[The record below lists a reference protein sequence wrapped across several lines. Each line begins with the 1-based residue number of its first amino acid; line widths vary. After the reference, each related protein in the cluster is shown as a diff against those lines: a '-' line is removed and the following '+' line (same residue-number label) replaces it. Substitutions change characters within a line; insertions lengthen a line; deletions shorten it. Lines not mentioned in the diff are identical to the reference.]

1 MAASRISLNP
11 EKLPMKQ
18 CLTMLAAAACAVAC
32 AAAAAQAPDVIR
44 FDIDRFDV
52 RGNTLLPQ
60 AEVTRLL
67 APHAG
72 RQRDF
77 GDVQRALEALN
88 AAYQAAGYKLVT
100 VELPEQELER
110 GVVQLNV
117 VATVIGRIRVEGNR
131 HFDAANLRRSLP
143 QLRAGETPH
152 MDRLSANLKLAN
164 DNPAKKVTMK
174 LQSGQQEAQADVLLD
189 VADENPWSALL
200 NADNS
205 GSGSTGKTQVGVV
218 LQHANLFGR
227 DHVASLQYTTSAE
240 EPGRVKVYGLGYHV
254 PLYALGDALDLY
266 ASYSNIDSGIVT
278 AGILN
283 LAVSGKGAVAGA
295 RYTHN
300 LARRGDYE
308 SRLQYGVDYK
318 AFKNS
323 VLLLGAELG
332 NDVTVHPLSVAYSGN
347 WTLPKGDAGVAATL
361 LRNVPGGSRGGQA
374 DFTRARSGARDDY
387 TILRL
392 SGSYSRALPAEWLLR
407 AVANAQL
414 TNDALIPGEQFGA
427 GGAASVRGFA
437 EREVSNDAGV
447 NANLELYTPNLCGQ
461 QRWNCR
467 VLAFVDAAHARRNH
481 ALAGELEKLSIS
493 SAGLGLRLAMAS
505 NLNLQLDYGRVLSG
519 GAVQRDGGR
528 LHLRLGLAY

>member
-1 MAASRISLNP
+1 
-11 EKLPMKQ
+11 MKQ
-18 CLTMLAAAACAVAC
+18 CLTMLGAAACAIAC
-32 AAAAAQAPDVIR
+32 AGAAAQVPDVIR
-44 FDIDRFDV
+44 FDIERFDV
-52 RGNTLLPQ
+52 RGNTLLPPD
-60 AEVTRLL
+60 EVARLL

-77 GDVQRALEALN
+77 GDVQRALEALS

-100 VELPEQELER
+100 VALPEQELER
-110 GVVQLNV
+110 GVVRLNV
-117 VATVIGRIRVEGNR
+117 VAIVVGRVRVAGNR
-131 HFDAANLRRSLP
+131 HFDAANIRRSLP
-143 QLRAGETPH
+143 QLREGETPP

-174 LQSGQQEAQADVLLD
+174 LQSAQQEGQADVLLD
-189 VADENPWSALL
+189 VADQNPWSAML

-205 GSGSTGKTQVGVV
+205 GSGSTGKSHVGVL

-254 PLYALGDALDLY
+254 PLYGLGDALDLY

-283 LAVSGKGAVAGA
+283 LAVSGQGAVYGA
-295 RYTHN
+295 RYTQH

-323 VLLLGAELG
+323 VVLLGAQLG
-332 NDVTVHPLSVAYSGN
+332 KDVTVHPLSVAYTGN
-347 WTLPKGDAGVAATL
+347 WTLPAGEAGVAATL
-361 LRNVPGGSRGGQA
+361 LRNLPGGSRGRQA
-374 DFTRARSGARDDY
+374 DITNARDGARDDY

-392 SGSYSRALPAEWLLR
+392 SGSFSRALPAEWLLR

-414 TNDALIPGEQFGA
+414 TGDALVPGEQFGA
-427 GGAASVRGFA
+427 GGASSVRGFA
-437 EREVSNDAGV
+437 EREVSSDAGL

-481 ALAGELEKLSIS
+481 ALAGEVEQLSIS

-528 LHLRLGLAY
+528 LHLRLSLAY